1 MYVIGMMLRIVGSLM
16 MRRSKIL
23 TIKKNMKNFCLIASI
38 ISGILF
44 TASIAGLGTI
54 ENLIAFGVLDIL
66 FYQQYLVCK
75 IDELKKR

>member
-1 MYVIGMMLRIVGSLM
+1 
-16 MRRSKIL
+16 
-23 TIKKNMKNFCLIASI
+23 MKNFCLIASV

-66 FYQQYLVCK
+66 FYMQYLSCK
-75 IDELKKR
+75 IDELKNKQESYEKVEGNN

>member
-1 MYVIGMMLRIVGSLM
+1 
-16 MRRSKIL
+16 
-23 TIKKNMKNFCLIASI
+23 MKNFCLIASV

-66 FYQQYLVCK
+66 FYMQYLSCK
-75 IDELKKR
+75 IDELNNELKNKQVNYEKVESNN